1 MYTDY
6 WHHPHPTATS
16 TAFLSASAGKTDAD
30 TGLAPWT
37 TLPTSIRAPSLIVV
51 TISSLSQA
59 DIKATIRE
67 YEDDEE
73 TETDGEE
80 GD

>member
-1 MYTDY
+1 MD
-6 WHHPHPTATS
+6 HPPHQE
-16 TAFLSASAGKTDAD
+16 LSAVSKILDNILVRLHNIGR
-30 TGLAPWT
+30 
-37 TLPTSIRAPSLIVV
+37 SIRAPSLIVV